1 MRPIDGDAIEA
12 FLRDE
17 YHGAI
22 SDSELKVYQ
31 VINLIGNAPTIDMV
45 KHGEWRGWKTQAF
58 IGVDEFYDP
67 KFVDRKFY
75 RCSLCRRGTAVKSD
89 FCPKC
94 GAYMREEQE
103 K

>member
-45 KHGEWRGWKTQAF
+45 KHGEWIQTGNF
-58 IGVDEFYDP
+58 DDDNNVYECSICDEP
-67 KFVDRKFY
+67 WQ
-75 RCSLCRRGTAVKSD
+75 LTAGTPTENNMN

-94 GAYMREEQE
+94 GSNMREEPE